1 MRFLVYARAFY
12 VMFKVYHNV
21 FIRQEKTLES
31 LFRKNEERWKKH
43 ASLKVSTV
51 NFFISGRLQDAVKTE
66 LCNFCLKSGILCSKC
81 QGKLKSGNVT
91 EMDFSIARL
100 LLSLEEK
107 YTSLQ
112 EVTFHKAVQA
122 DRILAILVNKGDVPR
137 LLSHGGK
144 IVKALSEKTGKTI
157 RVLEFGVTER
167 KFLEDLFVPLSILT
181 INKIWL
187 PDGTTE
193 TRVILNRGRRKRI
206 PNVKAAKELAKKL
219 RGMTLRVEFA
229 R

>member
-1 MRFLVYARAFY
+1 M
-12 VMFKVYHNV
+12 
-21 FIRQEKTLES
+21 KT
-31 LFRKNEERWKKH
+31 
-43 ASLKVSTV
+43 V
-51 NFFISGRLQDAVKTE
+51 
-66 LCNFCLKSGILCSKC
+66 LCNFCLKSGMLCSKC
-81 QGKLKSGNVT
+81 QGKLKSGEVS
-91 EMDFSIARL
+91 EVDFEIARL

-107 YTSLQ
+107 YPSLQ
-112 EVTFHKAVQA
+112 EVNFHKAVDA
-122 DRILAILVNKGDVPR
+122 DRVLAILVDKGDVPR

-144 IVKALSEKTGKTI
+144 VVKAIGEKTGKTI
-157 RVLEFGVTER
+157 RVLEYGVPER

-206 PNVKAAKELAKKL
+206 PNVKAAKDLAEKL

-229 R
+229 Q